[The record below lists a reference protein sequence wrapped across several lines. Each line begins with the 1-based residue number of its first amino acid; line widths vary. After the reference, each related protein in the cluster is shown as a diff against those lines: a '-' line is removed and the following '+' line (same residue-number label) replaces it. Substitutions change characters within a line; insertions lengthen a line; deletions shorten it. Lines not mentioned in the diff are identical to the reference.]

1 LNTDFVRSQIRGTLA
16 EDALVALGAAGGTL
30 SHGDLASAIGSDTY
44 GAHEVYLEL
53 ERLGLIGAASY
64 DGVPLNSEGRRLA
77 DMIVKSRINGP
88 DRWDAVQR
96 GLLAWIGGATRNA
109 TSDYISTETAT
120 AFGVPFTA
128 VEIDQATEFLAD
140 KGLIDIVSSLQ
151 VRGIRPSVTSEG
163 RYALHHHGTVAEFVK
178 TGGYPITDDH
188 SSKVS
193 VTGGSNVAVQSGG
206 LGNVQTVTQTLSI
219 DSRMQILAKVNE
231 LLTSLPGDADP
242 SVRAAIE
249 DFRDEAASDKSTIA
263 IMKDK
268 ALTAMVAAVMTGV
281 GQQIVEGLAQLAQM
295 ISG

>member
-1 LNTDFVRSQIRGTLA
+1 MNTDFVRSQIRGTLA

>member
-1 LNTDFVRSQIRGTLA
+1 MGRTVGTPFSEVFLRGS
-16 EDALVALGAAGGTL
+16 GK
-30 SHGDLASAIGSDTY
+30 
-44 GAHEVYLEL
+44 
-53 ERLGLIGAASY
+53 
-64 DGVPLNSEGRRLA
+64 PC
-77 DMIVKSRINGP
+77 
-88 DRWDAVQR
+88 
-96 GLLAWIGGATRNA
+96 
-109 TSDYISTETAT
+109 STETAT
-120 AFGVPFTA
+120 AYGVPFTA

-140 KGLIDIVSSLQ
+140 KGLINIVSTLQ
-151 VRGIRPSVTSEG
+151 TRGRRPEITSEG

-178 TGGYPITDDH
+178 SGG
-188 SSKVS
+188 SSTTYDQSSNVS

-206 LGNVQTVTQTLSI
+206 QGNVQTVTQTLSV
-219 DSRMQILAKVNE
+219 DSRIQILAKVNE